1 MSSIHSFSME
11 GRHATVTYCRPHF
24 TRYHLFHYSCVCFI
38 WKNVMKFFFPS
49 QKYIFP
55 YLIKSLSHT
64 APIPRCHQSSC
75 SLPRVSQMSLLF
87 KKYKRNAGSSFSHS
101 QSIIQFKVSGNVDE
115 ILRMKWTCVWL
126 TVSGEIRH
134 FFPKCYDLQFLLYV
148 ECNICFESL

>member
-1 MSSIHSFSME
+1 MKSQWTLSIEKNTDNFHYKWMSPIHSFSME

-38 WKNVMKFFFPS
+38 WKNVMKFFPS

-87 KKYKRNAGSSFSHS
+87 KKYKRNAGSSSH
-101 QSIIQFKVSGNVDE
+101 
-115 ILRMKWTCVWL
+115 
-126 TVSGEIRH
+126 TVSPL
-134 FFPKCYDLQFLLYV
+134 FNLK
-148 ECNICFESL
+148 SKAM